1 MGEERK
7 TVDNCFSRT
16 KSTKQREMKQGYA
29 LSTFRLCDLT
39 GHVELKTV
47 RPKAT
52 GVRIPLPAPKN
63 KDIPCGCPL
72 FFATV
77 RGDELSFA
85 KRNGEFAYRRHIAN
99 HEAQSIR
106 GICVARRCRLKCI
119 PKRNGFNKPCPEQH
133 TPLQERILT
142 PLCDSQS
149 RRMGFAYPT
158 RRSKSSLFRRRVWV
172 SSSKTNTP
180 LPSLSTNWNL

>member
-1 MGEERK
+1 MRSRNRPKQRAGRVESCADDRRRLCDGGGEA
-7 TVDNCFSRT
+7 

-39 GHVELKTV
+39 GHVVLKTV
-47 RPKAT
+47 CPKGT

-63 KDIPCGCPL
+63 KDTPCGCPL

-77 RGDELSFA
+77 RGS
-85 KRNGEFAYRRHIAN
+85 R
-99 HEAQSIR
+99 
-106 GICVARRCRLKCI
+106 
-119 PKRNGFNKPCPEQH
+119 
-133 TPLQERILT
+133 T
-142 PLCDSQS
+142 PLCESCA

-172 SSSKTNTP
+172 SSPLVNTP
-180 LPSLSTNWNL
+180 LPSPTFLGVLYFCLE